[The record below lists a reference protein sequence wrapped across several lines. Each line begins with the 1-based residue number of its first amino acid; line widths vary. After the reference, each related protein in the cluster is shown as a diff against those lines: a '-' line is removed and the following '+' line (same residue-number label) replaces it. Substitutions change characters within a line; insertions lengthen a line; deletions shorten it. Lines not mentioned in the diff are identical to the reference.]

1 MILTKINISKIAIHQ
16 IYQRDSM
23 AEVVQPTRGEELIN
37 FDAAASITFKT
48 RVTEALGNDS
58 KAVEMAIKRDGDD
71 SIVSKV
77 DSLISAT
84 DPDFIQISYDIACDL
99 AEAQNR
105 RSYTGGIVV
114 VFKGSYGSKKTP
126 FIGIMKAEIYS
137 AYEKKQDPHT
147 KQITLQ
153 FVQEALLTPATKLYK
168 TAGFFLK
175 PDAEKTTDLKEKYTV
190 LVSDTQI
197 SQVDGKAAAQYF
209 YSGFLG
215 CGYPDSS
222 ARTTHKFYEV
232 TKAFIDELSTPQDR
246 KNQLLNALNSY
257 LKFENNSVIEPK
269 EFSNRYL
276 ENEERSQ
283 YKNDIGESGVP
294 FSAFTKDTKFIE
306 SKIQTRKIE
315 FKKQIKITAPAKD
328 FGDLVTFEEFDVEVG
343 DGETEQWTKVLIR
356 DRISYQE

>member
-1 MILTKINISKIAIHQ
+1 MILTKINISKIAIHE

-23 AEVVQPTRGEELIN
+23 AEVVQPTKGEELIN
-37 FDAAASITFKT
+37 FDLAASNTFKA

-58 KAVEMAIKRDGDD
+58 KAVEMAIRKDDSD

-77 DSLISAT
+77 DSLISAS
-84 DPDFIQISYDIACDL
+84 DPDFIQTSYDIACDL

-114 VFKGSYGSKKTP
+114 VFKGAFGSNKTP
-126 FIGIMKAEIYS
+126 FIGIMKADIYS

-147 KQITLQ
+147 KQITLEY
-153 FVQEALLTPATKLYK
+153 VREALLTPATKLYK

-175 PDAEKTTDLKEKYTV
+175 PDADDTTELKEKYKV

-209 YSGFLG
+209 YSAFLG
-215 CGYPDSS
+215 CGYPKSD

-232 TKAFIDELSTPQDR
+232 TKDFIDELSIPQDR

-257 LKFENNSVIEPK
+257 LNFENNSVIEPR

-276 ENEERSQ
+276 EKEERSLYQ
-283 YKNDIGESGVP
+283 EEIDDSGVP
-294 FSAFTKDTKFIE
+294 FSAFTKDTKFID
-306 SKIQTRKIE
+306 SKLQTRKIE
-315 FKKQIKITAPAKD
+315 FKKRVKITAPAKD
-328 FGDLVTFEEFDVEVG
+328 FGDLVTFEEYDGVG
-343 DGETEQWTKVLIR
+343 AEGETEKWTRVLIK
-356 DRISYQE
+356 DRITYQE

>member
-1 MILTKINISKIAIHQ
+1 MILTKININKIAIHQ

-23 AEVVQPTRGEELIN
+23 SEVVEPTKGEDLIN
-37 FDAAASITFKT
+37 FDVAASHTFKT

-58 KAVEMAIKRDGDD
+58 KAVEMAIKKDGDD
-71 SIVSKV
+71 SIVCKV
-77 DSLISAT
+77 DRLISAS
-84 DPDFIQISYDIACDL
+84 DPDFIQTSYDIAYDL

-114 VFKGSYGSKKTP
+114 VFKGAYGSNKKP
-126 FIGIMKAEIYS
+126 FICIMKAEIYS

-153 FVQEALLTPATKLYK
+153 YVQEALLTPATKLYK

-175 PDAEKTTDLKEKYTV
+175 PDAEKTTDLKDKYTV

-209 YSGFLG
+209 YSAFLG
-215 CGYPDSS
+215 CGYPESS
-222 ARTTHKFYEV
+222 ARTTYKFYEV
-232 TKAFIDELSTPQDR
+232 TKDFIDELSIPQDR

-269 EFSNRYL
+269 EFSNRYFDK
-276 ENEERSQ
+276 EERSQ
-283 YKNDIGESGVP
+283 YKDEIDESGLP

-306 SKIQTRKIE
+306 SKLQMRKIE
-315 FKKQIKITAPAKD
+315 FKKQVRITAPAKD
-328 FGDLVTFEEFDVEVG
+328 FGEIVTFEEYDVDVG
-343 DGETEQWTKVLIR
+343 GGETEKWTKVLVK
-356 DRISYQE
+356 DRITSQE